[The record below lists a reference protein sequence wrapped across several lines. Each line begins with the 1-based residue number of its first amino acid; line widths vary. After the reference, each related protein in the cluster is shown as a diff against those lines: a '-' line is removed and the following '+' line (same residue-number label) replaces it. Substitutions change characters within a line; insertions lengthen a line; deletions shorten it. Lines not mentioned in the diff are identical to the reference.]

1 SLFIADGDTVLK
13 NNDEHF
19 VIRGGKAR
27 QLNTFGAKKMTRTEN
42 GDFTGIVTAED
53 AYSDNTV
60 KTEKEYWFYYNDG
73 AFREYTAKEI
83 TEEQLAEYKGSRAAL
98 DEITSM
104 GGEVVSILQREN
116 GIININ
122 YDAHTQELTM
132 HYYLTLK
139 IDDKGRA
146 EDITPKNDDGT
157 LNNRGYYLKS
167 LA

>member
-1 SLFIADGDTVLK
+1 MRNG
-13 NNDEHF
+13 
-19 VIRGGKAR
+19 RAR
-27 QLNTFGAKKMTRTEN
+27 KLNTFGATNLTRTEN
-42 GDFTGIVTAED
+42 GDFTGTVTAED

-60 KTEKEYWFYYNDG
+60 KTEKEYWFYYSDG

-83 TEEQLAEYKGSRAAL
+83 TEEQLAEYKGARAAL
-98 DEITSM
+98 DEINSM

-122 YDAHTQELTM
+122 YDAHMQELAM

-146 EDITPKNDDGT
+146 ENITPKNDDGT
-157 LNNRGYYLKS
+157 LNNKGFYLHS
-167 LA
+167 LKAGT